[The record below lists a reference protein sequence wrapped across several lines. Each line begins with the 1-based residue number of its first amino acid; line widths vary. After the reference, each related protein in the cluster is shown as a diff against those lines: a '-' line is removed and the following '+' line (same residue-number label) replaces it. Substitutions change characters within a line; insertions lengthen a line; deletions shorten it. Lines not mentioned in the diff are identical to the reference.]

1 MSTQARGA
9 KAQILIQQETAYKTL
24 PTTPAAQRVNFISC
38 DLRATREQEQ
48 SQTLRGDRN
57 PSRAIRGNTDVA
69 GNLVTELQAYNA
81 LLWKAILG
89 SVTTSGE
96 AAPYTHVF
104 KIGDT
109 LPSLMIEK
117 GFADIGQYFRY
128 LGCKVA
134 SMSFSVTPSGFQ
146 NQSISFVG
154 AKEAVATGVFDAN
167 PANLG
172 KQSFDGFAIATIQ
185 EGGVDIANVVG
196 IDNLTINNDLDTEQ
210 YSVGGAG
217 ERDDLP
223 EGLVTVSG
231 TLRARF
237 TSMALYT
244 KAINDTES
252 SLLIKYQLGTGVGTA
267 GNESL
272 EIVIPELT
280 YAPSSP
286 AVDGPRGV
294 LVELPFVAYFED
306 GTGSS
311 ALQVTLKNTQ
321 ATV

>member
-1 MSTQARGA
+1 MAQARGA
-9 KAQILIQQETAYKTL
+9 KAQILIQEETVYKTL
-24 PTTPAAQRVNFISC
+24 PDPAAAQRVNFISC
-38 DLRATREQEQ
+38 DLRASRAQEQ

-57 PSRAIRGNTDVA
+57 PSQAIRGNTDVA
-69 GNLVTELQAYNA
+69 GTLVTELQAYNA
-81 LLWKAILG
+81 LIWKATLG
-89 SVTTSGE
+89 SVTTTGV

-109 LPSLMIEK
+109 LPSLTVEK
-117 GFADIGQYFRY
+117 GFTDLGQYFRY

-146 NQSISFVG
+146 NQSISFSG
-154 AKEAVATGVFDAN
+154 AAEHVATSAFDSS
-167 PANLG
+167 PTNLG
-172 KQSFDGFAIATIQ
+172 KKSFDGFSIATIE
-185 EGGVDIANVVG
+185 EGGGAIANVVG

-223 EGLVTVSG
+223 EGLVTVTG

-237 TSMALYT
+237 SDMDLYT

-252 SLLIKYQLGTGVGTA
+252 SLRILYQLGTGDGSA

-272 EIVIPELT
+272 EIFIPELI
-280 YAPSSP
+280 YAPNSP
-286 AVDGPRGV
+286 GIEGPRGV

-306 GTGSS
+306 GAGAS

-321 ATV
+321 ETV